1 VAAKPESALAARL
14 RDNLIG
20 CCITRLESRIGL
32 GIPDCLIAF
41 RKPPKIV
48 MVELKVVKTGRQVR
62 LSPHQISFHARHS
75 DYGVP
80 TFVLV
85 EWQARLELRLYHNKQ
100 VIDLAEQGWAAVPC
114 WQGPSRDVPWH
125 LLRVALVA

>member
-1 VAAKPESALAARL
+1 VAAKPESLLAGRL

-20 CCITRLESRIGL
+20 CCITRLESRVGL

-41 RKPPKIV
+41 RRPPKII
-48 MVELKVVKTGRQVR
+48 MVELKVVTAGKQVR

-85 EWQARLELRLYHNKQ
+85 EWQAKLELRLYHNKQ
-100 VIDLAEQGWAAVPC
+100 VIELAEQGWATVPC
-114 WQGPSRDVPWH
+114 WQGPSRAVPWD

>member
-1 VAAKPESALAARL
+1 MAAKPESLLAGRL

-20 CCITRLESRIGL
+20 CCITRLESRVGL

-41 RKPPKIV
+41 RRPPKFV
-48 MVELKVVKTGRQVR
+48 MVELKVVTAGKQVR
-62 LSPHQISFHARHS
+62 LSPHQISFHARHA

-80 TFVLV
+80 TFILV
-85 EWQARLELRLYHNKQ
+85 EWQQKLELRLYHNKQ
-100 VIDLAEQGWAAVPC
+100 AIELAEQGWATVPC
-114 WQGPSRDVPWH
+114 WQGPSRAVPWD